1 MFNEMK
7 AGKECATLPE
17 EGRRGAQMGYRK
29 KTHSLER
36 THVLDSKVTLT
47 HHERNDA
54 GREREGE
61 VRKGVRE
68 GEQHVFRGKSC
79 SCFI

>member
-1 MFNEMK
+1 MIVQWESSNMFYEKK
-7 AGKECATLPE
+7 AGKECATVPE
-17 EGRRGAQMGYRK
+17 EGRRGSQIGHK
-29 KTHSLER
+29 KTHSFER

-61 VRKGVRE
+61 RVRARRKTNFKR
-68 GEQHVFRGKSC
+68 
-79 SCFI
+79 